1 MVNFSTA
8 ENVSS
13 SSTATKVEVKEEEKP
28 HPTTST
34 TAHSNQ
40 QQQPE
45 IKNEKTQSHGVKGEG
60 QSGQQLTTT
69 SILTEDPNS
78 TASSSVAP
86 AAENS
91 HRSGTPLEAS
101 VDSGSSSGDLLVVGS
116 IGGGGDG
123 GESGDGGD
131 QVAAAADVSKK
142 EKELKRP
149 SFVVGV
155 LTFLYLRSLG
165 SNSFLFQLLP
175 STTGSTSAA

>member
-8 ENVSS
+8 ENASS

-28 HPTTST
+28 HPATST
-34 TAHSNQ
+34 TVHSN

-86 AAENS
+86 AAENF

-131 QVAAAADVSKK
+131 QVAAAADFSKK